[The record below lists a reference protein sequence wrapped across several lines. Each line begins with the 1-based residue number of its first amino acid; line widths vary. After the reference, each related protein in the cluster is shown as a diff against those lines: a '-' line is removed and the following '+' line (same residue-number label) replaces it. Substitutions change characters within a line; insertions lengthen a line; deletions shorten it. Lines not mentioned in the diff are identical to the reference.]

1 MRKIYIILFAIA
13 VLVLAFLNVKAGGN
27 AGIVKIGESVSSCEK
42 TIVIDLEVTNMT
54 DGTPNGECAYSI
66 SVPSGWTVN
75 PTSPTISSGTAGNG
89 HYYHTVTAPS
99 TAAAG
104 TYTYTV
110 SATMGTVNN
119 ATSGSGTGNIILK
132 TKPNVGISANPSGT
146 QCAGTSVTLSGGG
159 AQSYTWAGGSTS
171 GSNVIIGAANT
182 TYTVTCTGTAANSC
196 SSTATASVSFYP
208 DLDPGS
214 VTTGEAWRCVGV
226 ESEDIVIG
234 ATTVTTGAGDYG
246 YLWFRSGTAENVGS
260 GVTYTITRSEIASL
274 GVGDYTYTRKVKD
287 HCHDDA
293 NAEQSSSSF
302 ILHIVAPPSISGI
315 SPTSQNV
322 CQNGTPTSITV
333 TASTTGV
340 AQYMWYN
347 SNDEQVYIGNPFVPP
362 TTNYGDFTYYCVVSD
377 GSGCGTVRS
386 SNVTAHVW
394 KSPTVTASVPHTSSC
409 VGVGITLSASANP
422 GDGTISSYSWSA
434 TTGGGTASS
443 TTSTCMVTPT
453 AAGNPH
459 TYAVTVTDS
468 NECEATAEATIPVYG
483 GVSLSLSPA
492 AAQYESGSNI
502 TINASP
508 SDLGAGNYS
517 WASSLIGDNLT
528 STTSSQTVRPLVSA
542 TYMVTATTDQGCTVT
557 GSRSITVFDRE
568 TSGGS
573 SESDCGPKLIYCATN
588 GSDSNDGS
596 STAPVAT
603 LNHALSLATG
613 GSEGNPAIVRMASG
627 TYDTDNPINLISNV
641 LVDGGWD
648 ADIPNGVWTKGTGAT
663 IINRTAAN
671 IEGRGTSYPRLVAIE
686 GKDKSNF
693 ILQDVTV
700 RTADAPSLSEAWVT
714 GNTISNYNIK
724 VEMSSANCCNWCNNY
739 NDCYTQCTGSSG
751 GHWYIGI
758 VGDNGTSIGTPYN
771 DLTTYEPS
779 TKTVSF
785 SSQSSLLNFIF
796 SHTGNMDNSEW
807 RVGYKISVG
816 GKEIATHVANSSSE
830 PIEGFIASVRIG
842 FSFPQASVSGN
853 SIVLSWEES
862 VSGKYTVKYR
872 LVGAAGWTTAATGRT
887 SRNYTIS
894 GLPSGNYEW

>member
-54 DGTPNGECAYSI
+54 DGSPNGECAYSI

-75 PTSPTISSGTAGNG
+75 PTSPRISSGTAGNG
-89 HYYHTVTAPS
+89 HYYHTVTAPPS
-99 TAAAG
+99 AAAG

-132 TKPNVGISANPSGT
+132 TKPNVGISANPSGV

-182 TYTVTCTGTAANSC
+182 TYTVTCIGTASNSC
-196 SSTATASVSFYP
+196 TASATVQVPFYP
-208 DLDPGS
+208 AINRSSITG
-214 VTTGEAWRCVGV
+214 GEAYRCVGV
-226 ESEDIVIG
+226 AGDPIVIG
-234 ATTVTTGAGDYG
+234 GNVATGA
-246 YLWFRSGTAENVGS
+246 SGIIYHWLRNDVELDADNGMAS
-260 GVTYTITRSEIASL
+260 YTISREEIASL
-274 GVGDYTYTRKVKD
+274 SVGDYTYTRMVKD
-287 HCHDDA
+287 ACNSYGA
-293 NAEQSSSSF
+293 STNVF
-302 ILHIVAPPSISGI
+302 VLHIVAPPSISGI

-340 AQYMWYN
+340 AQYTWYN
-347 SNDEQVYIGNPFVPP
+347 SNDEHVYTGNPFVPP
-362 TTNYGDFTYYCVVSD
+362 TTNYGDFTYYCEVSD
-377 GSGCGTVRS
+377 DSGCGTVRS

-468 NECEATAEATIPVYG
+468 NECEATAEATIPVYD

-528 STTSSQTVRPLVSA
+528 STTSSQTIRPLVSA
-542 TYMVTATTDQGCTVT
+542 TYMVTATTDQGCTVS

-627 TYDTDNPINLISNV
+627 TYNTINTVNMISNV

-648 ADIPNGVWTKGTGAT
+648 ADIPNGVWTKGTGTT
-663 IINRTAAN
+663 IINRTVDN
-671 IEGRGTSYPRLVAIE
+671 IEGRGTSSPRLVAIE

-872 LVGAAGWTTAATGRT
+872 LVGTAGY
-887 SRNYTIS
+887 N
-894 GLPSGNYEW
+894 